1 MTGVTHRA
9 GGMLMSVVGFWALKQ
24 NGLLLPDVNEGLQ
37 LLVMYPFTMWGSVM
51 SDLDHHWESAPAKD
65 TASWCINKVLHLTT
79 PFRKKTESNGVIKK
93 SPLYHAA
100 GIFDASHR
108 SWQTHSDLTLASIVL
123 LLWAVLS
130 GRIGVGF
137 SIVDVSILALVLTGI
152 CLGVVAHLILDMLT
166 PQGVWCTVFVGI
178 NKLLSLAMRKR
189 VTLLPEKI
197 HFVPHANFFATG
209 GAWES
214 IICKIL
220 KLANL
225 LSVVYI
231 FGLLFPGVSQGILDL
246 IPFEISFG
254 N

>member
-1 MTGVTHRA
+1 
-9 GGMLMSVVGFWALKQ
+9 MSVIGFWALKQ

-79 PFRKKTESNGVIKK
+79 PFRNKAESGGNVIKK
-93 SPLYHAA
+93 SPLYHIA

-108 SWQTHSDLTLASIVL
+108 SWQTHSDLTLFSIVF

-130 GRIGVGF
+130 GKIGAGF

-152 CLGVVAHLILDMLT
+152 CLGVVAHLILDMIT

-178 NKLLSLAMRKR
+178 NKLISLVARR
-189 VTLLPEKI
+189 RITILPEKI
-197 HFVPHANFFATG
+197 HFVPHSKFFATG
-209 GAWES
+209 GAWENL
-214 IICKIL
+214 ICKIL
-220 KLANL
+220 KFANL

-231 FGLLFPGVSQGILDL
+231 FGLLFPEVAQGVLSLF
-246 IPFEISFG
+246 PYEISFG